1 VLTVRPGLTDP
12 ASLEFVDEGELLAG
26 SSNPEQTYVET
37 ILPRKLQRQVEYAE
51 RATWWSDLAVMARTL
66 RVLLAR

>member
-1 VLTVRPGLTDP
+1 
-12 ASLEFVDEGELLAG
+12 
-26 SSNPEQTYVET
+26 
-37 ILPRKLQRQVEYAE
+37 VEYAE